1 MATYSYTT
9 IPAEDTA
16 INAKLV
22 AVNLVR
28 AAAQQAPQVAGQMLL
43 DQFRGLFTGFSADH
57 TAANNAIAQAG
68 WLAAT
73 PAQQA
78 AAAAALGVTL
88 T

>member
-43 DQFRGLFTGFSADH
+43 DQF
-57 TAANNAIAQAG
+57 
-68 WLAAT
+68 
-73 PAQQA
+73 
-78 AAAAALGVTL
+78 GVNEIGRAHV
-88 T
+88 